1 MKSVRSPNANL
12 IWRADLAIV
21 IAGLGLLFWLIALAK
36 AID

>member
-21 IAGLGLLFWLIALAK
+21 IAGLGLLFWTVALLK
-36 AID
+36 VL

>member
-21 IAGLGLLFWLIALAK
+21 IAALGLLFWTVALLK
-36 AID
+36 VL

>member
-21 IAGLGLLFWLIALAK
+21 IAGLGPLFWTVALLK
-36 AID
+36 VL